1 MRHSATYRW
10 CKRHA
15 SSLAFAGGFV
25 LDALTLRRIDLPY
38 ENTVFVMYLLVAVCG
53 IVLVHAVETGR
64 VSARLW
70 VRNRGWLP
78 VLVQF
83 PIGGLFSGFLI
94 FYTKSASLFTSWFFL
109 TLLVALFVGNE
120 LLHRR
125 YERLVFQVT
134 MFYIALLC
142 YLTLVTP
149 VVTGTLGT
157 GTFLMSGVASLFV
170 VALLV
175 QGIMRLFP
183 DVYARSA
190 RMLAVSIGGVFLLWN
205 VLYFTNIIPPVPIAL
220 KDIGVYHQVVRS
232 GSGYTV
238 RYEPPRWYEPWR
250 DTSGLFHYMPG
261 DTAYCFSAVYAP
273 SRISIA
279 IYHHWLYRPEG
290 GEWVDKGRIPFP
302 IRGGREGGYRGC
314 TAHSDLAEGAWRCV
328 VETESGQVLGEV
340 GFVTEETSRPSGLIE
355 GVR

>member
-1 MRHSATYRW
+1 MRHSAPYRW

-38 ENTVFVMYLLVAVCG
+38 ENTVFVTYLLVAVCG
-53 IVLVHAVETGR
+53 ILLVHAVETGR
-64 VSARLW
+64 VGVHLL
-70 VRNRGWLP
+70 VRNRDWLP

-94 FYTKSASLFTSWFFL
+94 FYTKSASLFTSWLFL
-109 TLLVALFVGNE
+109 ALLLGLFVGNE

-134 MFYIALLC
+134 MLYIALLC

-149 VVTGTLGT
+149 VLTGTLGT

-190 RMLAVSIGGVFLLWN
+190 RMLAVSIGGVFVLWN
-205 VLYFTNIIPPVPIAL
+205 ALYFTNLIPPVPLAL
-220 KDIGVYHQVVRS
+220 KGIGVYHHAVRS
-232 GSGYTV
+232 GGGYTV

-250 DTSGLFHYMPG
+250 DTSGLFRYASA

-273 SRISIA
+273 SRIGID
-279 IYHHWLYRPEG
+279 IYHHWFYRAEG
-290 GEWVDKGRIPFP
+290 GGWVDRGRVPFP
-302 IRGGREGGYRGC
+302 IRGGREGGYRGY
-314 TAHSDLAEGAWRCV
+314 TARSDLAEGSWRCV

-340 GFVTEETSRPSGLIE
+340 GFLAEASRSPVLLTEGAR
-355 GVR
+355 